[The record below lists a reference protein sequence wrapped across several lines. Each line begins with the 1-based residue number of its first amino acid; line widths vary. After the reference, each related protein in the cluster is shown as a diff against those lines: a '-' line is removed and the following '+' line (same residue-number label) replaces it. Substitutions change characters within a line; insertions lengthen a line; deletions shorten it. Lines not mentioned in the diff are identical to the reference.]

1 MRKLIYSL
9 LWAVCGMSAA
19 AQAQHAFRVMEYNV
33 ENLFDCRHDS
43 LKQDTEFLPGSVR
56 NWTYRRFQDKVNKI
70 GKVILAA
77 GKEQVPDLVGLCEVE
92 NDYCLKSLTRYS
104 PLREVGYKYVMTS
117 SPDERGIDV
126 ALLYQPVSLARFTEN
141 SYSVRFIG
149 YASYAR
155 CAVRIGACG
164 KRRYVRC
171 LCLSSSLACGRG
183 KENRSLSF
191 VGGPQNPSS
200 R

>member
-19 AQAQHAFRVMEYNV
+19 PAQAQHAFRVMEYNV

-117 SPDERGIDV
+117 CPMSVASMWLCCINQSRSACSLHRKFVFRQIHWVCVLREMCCTYRGV
-126 ALLYQPVSLARFTEN
+126 W
-141 SYSVRFIG
+141 
-149 YASYAR
+149 
-155 CAVRIGACG
+155 
-164 KRRYVRC
+164 
-171 LCLSSSLACGRG
+171 
-183 KENRSLSF
+183 
-191 VGGPQNPSS
+191 
-200 R
+200 

>member
-19 AQAQHAFRVMEYNV
+19 PAQAQHAFRVMEYNV

-56 NWTYRRFQDKVNKI
+56 NWTYSRFQDKVNKI

-117 SPDERGIDV
+117 CPMSVASMWLCCINQSRSACSLHRKFVFRQIHWVCVLRGMCCT
-126 ALLYQPVSLARFTEN
+126 YQGVW
-141 SYSVRFIG
+141 
-149 YASYAR
+149 
-155 CAVRIGACG
+155 
-164 KRRYVRC
+164 
-171 LCLSSSLACGRG
+171 
-183 KENRSLSF
+183 
-191 VGGPQNPSS
+191 
-200 R
+200 